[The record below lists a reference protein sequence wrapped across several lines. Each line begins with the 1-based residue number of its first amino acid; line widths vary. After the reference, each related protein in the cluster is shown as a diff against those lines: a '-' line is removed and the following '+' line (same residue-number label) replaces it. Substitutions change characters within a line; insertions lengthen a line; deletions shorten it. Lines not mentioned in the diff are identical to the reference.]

1 VKLVSDET
9 ERQVKA
15 KQLLPPP
22 PPPPPLVVLGL

>member
-15 KQLLPPP
+15 EQLLPPP
-22 PPPPPLVVLGL
+22 PPPLVVIGL

>member
-15 KQLLPPP
+15 EQLLPPP
-22 PPPPPLVVLGL
+22 PPLVVIGL